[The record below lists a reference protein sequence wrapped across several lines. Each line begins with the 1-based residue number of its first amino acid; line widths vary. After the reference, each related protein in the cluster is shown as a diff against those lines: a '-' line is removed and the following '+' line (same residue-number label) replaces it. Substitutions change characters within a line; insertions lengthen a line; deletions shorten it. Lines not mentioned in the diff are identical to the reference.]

1 MKINWNRKYTTIA
14 AYSVIV
20 IAIAVLFVVF
30 VFKFNSFANVFSK
43 IWSVV
48 APIIVGVVIAYILN
62 PLVML
67 FENKVFKKLKTAP
80 PKDNLMDKRLSKVSN
95 PNIITEQLKKRQK
108 SPEKKAKGRKTL
120 ARALSIIIAYV
131 IVLAVLTGIV
141 VAVVPSV
148 SESVLDLM
156 EKMPDYF
163 SQLEDK
169 LKVIFENNPEI
180 AALIS
185 DEFDDLNDIFKNL
198 AAYVTPYAS
207 GIVGGVTGG
216 IFNVV
221 SAVFTG
227 TKNFVIGLVIAIY
240 FLLSKE
246 RLLAQVKKIFFA
258 LFKYDRCKRIFST
271 CSRSNKIFTKFIG
284 SSLVDSFIIFAAMEV
299 GCVIMGMPYATLIA
313 VVCGV
318 TNLIPFFG
326 PFIGAIPSGFL
337 ILLVDPIKVLWFAIF
352 VVVLQQIDGNLIKPL
367 LFGETM
373 GLPAIWVLISII
385 VGGGMFG
392 IPGMILGS
400 PVFAV
405 FYLLFA
411 EFVTGKLK
419 KKELPEDTDEYVIPV
434 ENFTAEHIDTKI
446 EKKT

>member
-1 MKINWNRKYTTIA
+1 MKIEWNKKYNTIA
-14 AYSVIV
+14 VYSLIV
-20 IAIAVLFVVF
+20 IAIAILFVVF
-30 VFKFNSFANVFSK
+30 VFRFESFADVFSK
-43 IWSVV
+43 IVSVM
-48 APIIVGVVIAYILN
+48 APIVVGIVIAYVLN

-67 FENKVFKKLKTAP
+67 FENKFFKKLKTAP
-80 PKDNLMDKRLSKVSN
+80 PKNGSADKQILKETS
-95 PNIITEQLKKRQK
+95 PNIIAEQLKKRQK
-108 SPEKKAKGRKTL
+108 SPKKKMKARRTL
-120 ARALSIIIAYV
+120 ARALSIVLAYIV
-131 IVLAVLTGIV
+131 VLAVLVGIV

-148 SESVLDLM
+148 SESVLDLVD
-156 EKMPDYF
+156 KFPTYF
-163 SQLEDK
+163 NELEAK
-169 LKVIFENNPEI
+169 LKLLFENNPEI

-185 DEFDDLNDIFKNL
+185 DEFDDLNDVMKDL
-198 AAYVTPYAS
+198 ASYVTPYAT
-207 GIVGGVTGG
+207 GIVGGVTDG
-216 IFNVV
+216 IFKVA
-221 SAVFTG
+221 SALFTG
-227 TKNFVIGLVIAIY
+227 TKNFIIGLIIAIY

-246 RLLAQVKKIFFA
+246 RMLAQSKKIFFA
-258 LFKYDRCKRIFST
+258 LFKFERCKRIFST
-271 CSRSNKIFTKFIG
+271 CSRSNKIFTKFIATN
-284 SSLVDSFIIFAAMEV
+284 LVDAFIIFAAMEV

-313 VVCGV
+313 VVCAV

-352 VVVLQQIDGNLIKPL
+352 VVVLQQIDGNLIKPF

-385 VGGGMFG
+385 VGGGLCG
-392 IPGMILGS
+392 IPGMILGA

-419 KKELPEDTDEYVIPV
+419 KKELPEDTDDYTIPV
-434 ENFTAEHIDTKI
+434 EHFTAEHIEPKI

>member
-1 MKINWNRKYTTIA
+1 MKIDWNKKYNTIA
-14 AYSVIV
+14 IYCVLV
-20 IAIAVLFVVF
+20 IAAAVLFVVF
-30 VFKFNSFANVFSK
+30 VFKFETFADGFSK
-43 IWSVV
+43 VWSVI
-48 APIIVGVVIAYILN
+48 APIVVGIVIAYILN

-67 FENKVFKKLKTAP
+67 FENKVFKGLKNAAP
-80 PKDNLMDKRLSKVSN
+80 KGNIVDERLSEVTN
-95 PNIITEQLKKRQK
+95 PNIITKQLRKRRK
-108 SPEKKAKGRKTL
+108 SPEKRAKGRRTL
-120 ARALSIIIAYV
+120 ARALSIVITYI

-156 EKMPDYF
+156 EKLPSYF
-163 SQLEDK
+163 SELETR
-169 LKVIFENNPEI
+169 LKQIFENNPEI
-180 AALIS
+180 AALIT
-185 DEFDDLNDIFKNL
+185 DEFDELNDVMKDL
-198 AAYVTPYAS
+198 ASYVTPYATD
-207 GIVGGVTGG
+207 IVGGVTGG
-216 IFNVV
+216 IFNVL

-227 TKNFVIGLVIAIY
+227 TKNFVLGLVIAIY

-246 RLLAQVKKIFFA
+246 RLLAQAKKIFFA
-258 LFKYDRCKRIFST
+258 LFKFDRCKRIFST
-271 CSRSNKIFTKFIG
+271 CSRSNRIFTQFIG
-284 SSLVDSFIIFAAMEV
+284 SSLVDCFIIFCAMEV

-337 ILLVDPIKVLWFAIF
+337 ILLVDPIKVVWFAIF
-352 VVVLQQIDGNLIKPL
+352 VVVLQQIDGNLLKPL

-385 VGGGMFG
+385 VGGGLFG
-392 IPGMILGS
+392 ISGMILGS

-411 EFVTGKLK
+411 EFITGKLK
-419 KKELPEDTDEYVIPV
+419 KKELPEDTDDYDIPV
-434 ENFTAEHIDTKI
+434 ENFTSEHIDPKI